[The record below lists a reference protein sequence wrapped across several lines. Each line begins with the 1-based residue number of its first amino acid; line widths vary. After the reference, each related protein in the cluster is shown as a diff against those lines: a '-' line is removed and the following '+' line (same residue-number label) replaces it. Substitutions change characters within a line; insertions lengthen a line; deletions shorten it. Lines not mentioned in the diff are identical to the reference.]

1 MIISPKRNC
10 PHVSLI
16 ELYPLEKFQKLQ
28 FDKLKCKYCN
38 IDIEY
43 GFV

>member
-16 ELYPLEKFQKLQ
+16 ELYPLKKLKLQ
-28 FDKLKCKYCN
+28 FDKLKCKYC
-38 IDIEY
+38 I
-43 GFV
+43 